1 MTLIYRHGSGLEYR
15 HIGCFIQR
23 HFPYTLPTI
32 ALICNCNNYLIH
44 RERIRQDV
52 NKFLG
57 IYRVRILFE
66 SIICHFPKLFLRACR
81 RSSDL
86 VMVISRQEVTAGIV
100 TQSKKCRPNIYACM
114 YVHTHTHIYI
124 YKYIECGILELP
136 VGFLWRNEYAC
147 SVSITHIDVRR
158 SPDDE
163 VILWNTKFPP
173 CTLHSINNNP

>member
-1 MTLIYRHGSGLEYR
+1 MDRGWNTDILVALYKDIFLIL
-15 HIGCFIQR
+15 
-23 HFPYTLPTI
+23 LPTI

-124 YKYIECGILELP
+124 YIYIYWMRYTRTTRRVSLKKRVCLL
-136 VGFLWRNEYAC
+136 
-147 SVSITHIDVRR
+147 SVYNTHRR
-158 SPDDE
+158 SKIARWWSHFVKHKISSMHPAF
-163 VILWNTKFPP
+163 N
-173 CTLHSINNNP
+173 